1 MEMEEDGPPLQREPL
16 QAFQSTQPVKA
27 VRGSTATH
35 RVAEVA
41 PPQEKKSPHI
51 ASQRPA
57 QRSPQR
63 SPVHMPASDLSME
76 NEALMQ
82 LIAQAGT
89 PTVIPPDTAGI
100 ESESRALQRQIQ
112 DAQTHA
118 EAELNRIVESGV
130 TEVFDQRQ
138 RTDAARRETESLRRE
153 HQAGQSQAVILSS
166 DLLRRSNQS
175 RRSLASAEG
184 ANEDNKEALL
194 QEMQRLQEKHADLCT
209 GISSLEHRRR
219 AGGQAVH
226 SSNRKR
232 S

>member
-1 MEMEEDGPPLQREPL
+1 MEYEDEVDMPPLQGYET
-16 QAFQSTQPVKA
+16 FQYTQPVRVPPPSKA
-27 VRGSTATH
+27 TEDLSVP
-35 RVAEVA
+35 AE
-41 PPQEKKSPHI
+41 H
-51 ASQRPA
+51 A
-57 QRSPQR
+57 QVPS
-63 SPVHMPASDLSME
+63 ASDHTSPTAVAMTDLSTE

-89 PTVIPPDTAGI
+89 PTVMPPDTASI

-130 TEVFDQRQ
+130 TEVFGQRQ
-138 RTDAARRETESLRRE
+138 RTDSARRETESLRRE
-153 HQAGQSQAVILSS
+153 HQAGQSQSVILSS

-194 QEMQRLQEKHADLCT
+194 QEMQRLQEKHADLCS